1 MQNKHTG
8 WQRMLLIIIP
18 YFIIVGIFQ
27 YIGAIIA
34 GCNIDEFNYDKTS
47 FQKVIV
53 SLFSCMGTL
62 LVIALFMQYLD
73 KEKFIKLG
81 FQIKNKLKDIKLGL
95 LVGFA
100 IMSFGFLILKFSGQI
115 TFIRVNFDLKEIL
128 FSILLFTFV
137 AITEETLLRGYIL
150 RNLMTSFNKYLALL
164 VSSVVFSL
172 MHAFNP
178 NIDLFALVNIFLAG
192 ILLGLSYIH
201 TKNLW
206 FPISLHL
213 SWNLFQSWYGFKVSG
228 LTMYSLVEFSL
239 NDKNR
244 INGGDFGF
252 EGSVLAVVFQFIAIL
267 GIEIYFRKRN
277 VPTTVAIV

>member
-18 YFIIVGIFQ
+18 YFMIVGIFQ

-34 GCNIDEFNYDKTS
+34 GCNIDEFNYDKIS

-100 IMSFGFLILKFSGQI
+100 IMSFGFLILMFSGQI

-213 SWNLFQSWYGFKVSG
+213 SWNLFQSLYGFKVSG
-228 LTMYSLVEFSL
+228 LTMYSLVEFTL

>member
-18 YFIIVGIFQ
+18 YFMIVGIFQ

-34 GCNIDEFNYDKTS
+34 GFNIDEFNYDKTS

-100 IMSFGFLILKFSGQI
+100 IMSFGFLILMFSGQI

-128 FSILLFTFV
+128 LSILLFTFV

-228 LTMYSLVEFSL
+228 LTMYSLVEFTL